1 MIRNNNKFPR
11 DDSSGKSIS
20 KQNVPK
26 TPAEFD
32 YDLWTMADGK
42 CMVRVKRTG
51 EVSEVERDVFRLL
64 RAEEKRMRREK
75 KGIPIPRQKNEYT
88 SMLSLNFI
96 THTGGETEWLEDRN
110 RMEDDVI
117 LSILKDDFVKL
128 LTPNQAEI
136 YQKCVLDGLPYT
148 KYAEQKG
155 VSYQSVQHVVERI
168 REKARKFFCRG
179 L

>member
-1 MIRNNNKFPR
+1 MIQNNNKFPR
-11 DDSSGKSIS
+11 DDSSRKSIS
-20 KQNVPK
+20 NQNVPR

-32 YDLWTMADGK
+32 YDLWTTADGK
-42 CMVRVKRTG
+42 CMGRVKRTG

-64 RAEEKRMRREK
+64 RAEEKRTRREM
-75 KGIPIPRQKNEYT
+75 KGIPIPKQKNEYAP
-88 SMLSLNFI
+88 MLSLNCI

-117 LSILKDDFVKL
+117 LSMLKDEFVQL
-128 LTPNQAEI
+128 LTQNQAEI
-136 YQKCVLDGLPYT
+136 YQKCVLGGLPYT

-168 REKARKFFCRG
+168 REKARKIF